1 MKELFKKNRQ
11 LFYYLIISN
20 FFLFFGFRLWQT
32 MFNNFA
38 VEEIGV
44 GPFDIGWIHAIREIP
59 GFLAFTLGF
68 VALLISEVRI
78 MAVSIMLLGA
88 GIFFTG
94 HVYTVP
100 YLILSTILMS
110 IGFHFFSPC
119 NSAIVLMVTKSKETP
134 KALGQLRSMGAASAL
149 IGTIVVYLLS
159 GRWNYRQIFM
169 VFGSMLFI
177 GGLLMLFIKG
187 VKENLPLC
195 RKVRLRRKYWLYYLL
210 AFLMGSRRHI
220 FTTFAVFLLVSKFGI
235 SIKTTAILFMINSF
249 ISIYTLQLVGKL
261 VGHLGERLM
270 LSISFSMLIFVFLGY
285 AYISYLPALFALFI
299 IDNILFGVN
308 LALKTY
314 FKKIVVSREEITSNF
329 SIELAINHIS
339 AIIIPITG
347 GIVWEMFG
355 SKAPFLIGV
364 IIVLISLA
372 LTQFIKRIPSNS
384 MEPNS

>member
-177 GGLLMLFIKG
+177 GGLLI
-187 VKENLPLC
+187 
-195 RKVRLRRKYWLYYLL
+195 RLEYCQLNC
-210 AFLMGSRRHI
+210 
-220 FTTFAVFLLVSKFGI
+220 LLVI
-235 SIKTTAILFMINSF
+235 
-249 ISIYTLQLVGKL
+249 QR
-261 VGHLGERLM
+261 H
-270 LSISFSMLIFVFLGY
+270 
-285 AYISYLPALFALFI
+285 
-299 IDNILFGVN
+299 
-308 LALKTY
+308 
-314 FKKIVVSREEITSNF
+314 
-329 SIELAINHIS
+329 
-339 AIIIPITG
+339 
-347 GIVWEMFG
+347 
-355 SKAPFLIGV
+355 
-364 IIVLISLA
+364 
-372 LTQFIKRIPSNS
+372 
-384 MEPNS
+384 